1 MSRQNYY
8 AKRRR
13 RRRREATGHVVAE
26 LVVKE
31 RQLQPRLGTR
41 KLHVLLKEQ
50 LAQAG
55 VRIGRDRMFE
65 ELRLRQL
72 LVKKKRAP
80 YPRTTDARH
89 SLPVF
94 TNLVKDRPVKK
105 ANQVWAADLTYV
117 RTADSFLY
125 LALVTDQSSRKIVGY
140 HCGDTLEA
148 IGCIRA
154 LEMALQ
160 HLPEGAKPIHHSDR
174 GSQYCC
180 HEYVQRLR
188 DRGMAVSMTQ
198 TNHSAENAL
207 AERVNGIL
215 KGEYGL
221 GEKFESV
228 EQTMKAVHQAVALY
242 NTRRPHTA
250 LGYRTPSQVHSL
262 CV

>member
-13 RRRREATGHVVAE
+13 RRRREVAGEVVAE
-26 LVVKE
+26 LVVQE
-31 RQLQPRLGTR
+31 RKLQPRLGTR
-41 KLHVLLKEQ
+41 KLHVLLKKE

-55 VRIGRDRMFE
+55 VKIGRDRMFE
-65 ELRLRQL
+65 ELRARQL
-72 LVKKKRAP
+72 LVKKKPRQ
-80 YPRTTDARH
+80 YPRTTNSRH

-94 TNLVKDRPVKK
+94 TNLVQGRQVNK
-105 ANQVWAADLTYV
+105 ANEVWAADLTYL

-125 LALVTDQSSRKIVGY
+125 LALVTDIRSRKIVGY

-160 HLPEGAKPIHHSDR
+160 SLPRGAKPIHHSDR
-174 GSQYCC
+174 GCQYCS

-215 KGEYGL
+215 KSEYGL
-221 GEKFESV
+221 VEEFKSAEQAMKSV
-228 EQTMKAVHQAVALY
+228 PQAIDLY
-242 NTRRPHTA
+242 NTRRPHSS
-250 LGYRTPSQVHSL
+250 LGYQTPAVVHSL
-262 CV
+262 SA

>member
-1 MSRQNYY
+1 MTRQNYY

-13 RRRREATGHVVAE
+13 RRRRRVAGDLVAQ
-26 LVVKE
+26 LVVNE
-31 RQLQPRLGTR
+31 RKLQPRLGTR
-41 KLHVLLKEQ
+41 KLRVLLKKE
-50 LAQAG
+50 LTEAG
-55 VRIGRDRMFE
+55 VKIGRDRMFE

-72 LVKKKRAP
+72 LVKKKPAP
-80 YPRTTDARH
+80 YPHTTDSRH

-94 TNLVKDRPVKK
+94 TNLVKGRPVSK
-105 ANQVWAADLTYV
+105 ANEVWAADVTYL

-125 LALVTDQSSRKIVGY
+125 LALVTDHSSRKIVGY

-160 HLPEGAKPIHHSDR
+160 SLPAGANPIHHSDR
-174 GSQYCC
+174 GSQYCS
-180 HEYVQRLR
+180 HQYVQRLSE
-188 DRGMAVSMTQ
+188 RGMAVSMTQ

-221 GEKFESV
+221 GEEFKTV
-228 EQTMKAVHQAVALY
+228 
-242 NTRRPHTA
+242 
-250 LGYRTPSQVHSL
+250 
-262 CV
+262 